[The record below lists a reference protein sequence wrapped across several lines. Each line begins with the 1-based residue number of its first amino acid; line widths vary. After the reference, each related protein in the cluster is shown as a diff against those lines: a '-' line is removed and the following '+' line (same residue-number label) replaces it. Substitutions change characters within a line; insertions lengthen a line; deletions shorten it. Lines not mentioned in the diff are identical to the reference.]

1 MAGLSDISISNFMK
15 VEMKNGSTFVEIT
28 DIESWSGFQEDTSI
42 VEVKQFNA
50 KFARKLAA
58 SGTVNAVEM
67 TCSFIPA
74 SPSYK
79 ALADARAKEDA
90 REFRVT
96 YFSGADKAESSSR
109 TFKGIVASY
118 SEASEYDA
126 QRTCSYTIAVDGALG
141 ELKDGAATR
150 EAK

>member
-15 VEMKNGSTFVEIT
+15 VEMKTGATFAEIT

-42 VEVKQFNA
+42 VEVKQFNT
-50 KFARKLAA
+50 KFALKLAA

-67 TCSFIPA
+67 TCSFIPSSA
-74 SPSYK
+74 SFK
-79 ALADARAKEDA
+79 ALAEARAKEDA

-96 YFSGADKAESSSR
+96 YYNGADKAQSSSR

-118 SEASEYDA
+118 SESTEYDA
-126 QRTCSYTIAVDGALG
+126 QRTCAYTIAVSGALG
-141 ELKDGAATR
+141 DLTDGAASR